1 LLAPGVLHRLLQWA
15 TLVSKDGKK
24 GSNLWV
30 VRRAN
35 TSVNTIKKA
44 LLHTDSWTVAMEAGN
59 R

>member
-1 LLAPGVLHRLLQWA
+1 
-15 TLVSKDGKK
+15 LVSKDGKK

-44 LLHTDSWTVAMEAGN
+44 LLHIDSWTVDMEAGI

>member
-1 LLAPGVLHRLLQWA
+1 M
-15 TLVSKDGKK
+15 VSKDGEK

-35 TSVNTIKKA
+35 NSASTIKKA
-44 LLHTDSWTVAMEAGN
+44 LLHNDSWTVAMEAGI